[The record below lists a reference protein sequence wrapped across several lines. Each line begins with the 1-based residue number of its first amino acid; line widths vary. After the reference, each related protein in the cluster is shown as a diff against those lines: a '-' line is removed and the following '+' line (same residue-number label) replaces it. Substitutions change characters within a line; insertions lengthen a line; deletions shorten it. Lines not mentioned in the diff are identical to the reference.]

1 MAKKKTTESDKIKT
15 KQMKIFLN
23 LNEHAIVTMAANLK
37 GMHVRD
43 YMKRAAVEQAK
54 KDVKEVNKIGGHLN
68 PATTNGSERASRAK
82 SVGEN

>member
-1 MAKKKTTESDKIKT
+1 MIQNEHKIKQVIENMAKKKTTESDKIKT
-15 KQMKIFLN
+15 KQMKVFLN

-54 KDVKEVNKIGGHLN
+54 KDVKEVNKIIDSL
-68 PATTNGSERASRAK
+68 
-82 SVGEN
+82 